1 MFNINFTDVCVLL
14 LSVRSWGGY
23 NLSGKMKRSFILLGC
38 SCWKRL
44 QDKCQCIFLQQL
56 RLIFIIAKP
65 PNWSA
70 DVVECRGV
78 LINFNW
84 LKLRHTHVKLLEL
97 WAWAGEAHT
106 GLEIVCD
113 RKPSEDQFFSLGH
126 LLDHTA
132 ATSLPTSCT
141 LLETL
146 HHGAYRTSKTHYLC
160 EHIWH
165 LTVSFTAAAL
175 VWQEMHEKICQGILP
190 AVLWL
195 CER

>member
-1 MFNINFTDVCVLL
+1 MSVLL

-84 LKLRHTHVKLLEL
+84 LKLRHTLVKLLEL

-106 GLEIVCD
+106 GLEIVCN
-113 RKPSEDQFFSLGH
+113 RKPSEDQFFLR
-126 LLDHTA
+126 DI
-132 ATSLPTSCT
+132 CWIT
-141 LLETL
+141 LLPLPYPHPVLYWEHHTMEHITL
-146 HHGAYRTSKTHYLC
+146 VELSCLC